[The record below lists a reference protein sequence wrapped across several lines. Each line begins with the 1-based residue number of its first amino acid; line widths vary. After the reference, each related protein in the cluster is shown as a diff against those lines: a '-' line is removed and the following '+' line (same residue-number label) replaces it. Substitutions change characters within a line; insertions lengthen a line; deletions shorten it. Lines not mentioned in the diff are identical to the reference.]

1 MCCIT
6 ENMPIFA
13 SDSNVQWTAYD
24 SCYFFND
31 GSDNYC
37 LSDLILIYYEK

>member
-1 MCCIT
+1 MY
-6 ENMPIFA
+6 
-13 SDSNVQWTAYD
+13 SGLAYD

-37 LSDLILIYYEK
+37 LSDLILKYYEK